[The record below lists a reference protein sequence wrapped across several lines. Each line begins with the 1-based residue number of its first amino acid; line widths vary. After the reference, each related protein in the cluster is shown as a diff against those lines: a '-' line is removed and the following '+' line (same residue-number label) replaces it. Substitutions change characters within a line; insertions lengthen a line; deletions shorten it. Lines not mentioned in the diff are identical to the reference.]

1 MSSVMFS
8 GNTEREQC
16 YVFREYR
23 KRALVCYWFITST
36 NWRLIVNSDSEIN
49 KIKWF
54 VSNAELFLDQKRS
67 VISLFESG
75 GTAF

>member
-1 MSSVMFS
+1 MSSVMSS

-36 NWRLIVNSDSEIN
+36 N
-49 KIKWF
+49 
-54 VSNAELFLDQKRS
+54 
-67 VISLFESG
+67 
-75 GTAF
+75 